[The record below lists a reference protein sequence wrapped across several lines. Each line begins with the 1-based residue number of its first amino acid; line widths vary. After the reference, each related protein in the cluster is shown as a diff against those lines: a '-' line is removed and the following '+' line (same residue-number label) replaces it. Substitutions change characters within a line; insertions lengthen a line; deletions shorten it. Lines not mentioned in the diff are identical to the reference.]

1 MHRSLDVCKEEI
13 KNCEDARKI
22 LAKFLNNEDK
32 VIQLSTAVMYSE
44 LDWSWPEDADEE
56 QITKSVSELLKG
68 NYCRSACTYLPSL
81 CKKIPKLINDE
92 NLKKLVELCVGTRN
106 KSEEKTVLKKRAPTS
121 QKPRPVESY
130 NNKRTEKSEEIS
142 MTFFESAQALS
153 MLMEC
158 ASKSNFSVSRP
169 PLTMLHL
176 VSTSGRQGCAETC

>member
-13 KNCEDARKI
+13 RTCEDARKI
-22 LAKFLNNEDK
+22 LAEFLNNEDK
-32 VIQLSTAVMYSE
+32 VIQLSTAVMYCE
-44 LDWSWPEDADEE
+44 LDWSWPADADEE

-106 KSEEKTVLKKRAPTS
+106 KFEEKTVLKKRAPTS
-121 QKPRPVESY
+121 
-130 NNKRTEKSEEIS
+130 
-142 MTFFESAQALS
+142 MTFFESAHALS

-158 ASKSNFSVSRP
+158 ASTSNFSVSRP
-169 PLTMLHL
+169 PLMMLHL